1 MDSIAFSMA
10 ESGTLEILK
19 KWDNTNF
26 WEIFARMYDLRRT
39 DLERQNKKP
48 MLPLID
54 YANTA
59 EICVCNC

>member
-10 ESGTLEILK
+10 ESGTLEILRS
-19 KWDNTNF
+19 DNTNF

-48 MLPLID
+48 MLPINRLRE
-54 YANTA
+54 YLKFVLY
-59 EICVCNC
+59 C